1 MTAGDAEADQAVLR
15 FIESFSAALVDAGVP
30 QMPALVFVALLATDD
45 AGLTGDE
52 LAARLR
58 VSRAAVSGAVN
69 YLSPLGLITRERQP
83 GSRRHRYVLQD
94 PTWFE
99 LVVRRER
106 ILDRWITTT
115 RQGIDALGQT
125 SPAGRRLAESL
136 AFFEFLQREMPA
148 MLARWREQRPGD
160 TTGGNAPGGLSL
172 NATQREIGDGPATS
186 HGHGAAP

>member
-1 MTAGDAEADQAVLR
+1 MTARDARKEQAVRR
-15 FIESFSAALVDAGVP
+15 FTESFSSALVEAGLP
-30 QMPALVFVALLATDD
+30 QMPALVFAALLASDEE
-45 AGLTGDE
+45 GLTGDE

-69 YLSPLGLITRERQP
+69 YLIPLALITRERQP
-83 GSRRHRYVLQD
+83 GSRRHRYVLRD

-115 RQGIDALGQT
+115 REGINALGKT
-125 SPAGRRLAESL
+125 TPAGRRLAESL

-148 MLARWREQRPGD
+148 LLERWREQQA
-160 TTGGNAPGGLSL
+160 GGE
-172 NATQREIGDGPATS
+172 RRR
-186 HGHGAAP
+186 GASSV

>member
-1 MTAGDAEADQAVLR
+1 M
-15 FIESFSAALVDAGVP
+15 P

-45 AGLTGDE
+45 DGLTGDQ
-52 LAARLR
+52 LAARLQ

-83 GSRRHRYVLQD
+83 GSRRYRYVLRD

-106 ILDRWITTT
+106 MLDRWVTTT
-115 RQGIDALGQT
+115 REGIDALGST
-125 SPAGRRLAESL
+125 TPAGRRLSESL

-148 MLARWREQRPGD
+148 MLTRWREQQA
-160 TTGGNAPGGLSL
+160 GNKPGG
-172 NATQREIGDGPATS
+172 
-186 HGHGAAP
+186 